1 MLVVGSPLDMA
12 KRRKRGA
19 TDFRPKNLTVFEKI
33 LILTGAEWSSVLV
46 AGSSG
51 SISGWWIQNFIIK
64 NRYFYLVKMRNMAE
78 DVSPYKW

>member
-12 KRRKRGA
+12 GRKTEKVAQAILG
-19 TDFRPKNLTVFEKI
+19 PQNLTVFEKI

-51 SISGWWIQNFIIK
+51 SISGWWIQNFIQ
-64 NRYFYLVKMRNMAE
+64 NRYFCLVQMRN
-78 DVSPYKW
+78 